1 MMVLSK
7 SGLISVIN
15 SLTLF
20 LLLSRDSGAGGHA
33 LISVSQKMR
42 ALSFV

>member
-20 LLLSRDSGAGGHA
+20 LLLLRGGNAGGYS
-33 LISVSQKMR
+33 L
-42 ALSFV
+42 LSLSLLK